1 MASDFISV
9 HPSLT
14 RKLLG
19 ADLRPECSL
28 ALLRTVA
35 AMKKLE
41 PWALRLFDATGKYP
55 TGVLQF
61 SRAGIGAFD
70 ECLETEVKDAYGNV
84 VSHGQYCSLRFNLT
98 RGSIGEEDM
107 NFFSSLLHPKFVQ
120 FLGSLSET
128 QVPLL
133 RIGLCFLDDCTQSD
147 LQALVDT
154 VVPHQVDGQVKNCVA
169 GAPEPWSTTQVGI
182 AAFLAVLVT
191 VIAVATVVDLYMD
204 SKGNAA
210 QKGGEYTDFYDN
222 HC

>member
-9 HPSLT
+9 PPSLT

-28 ALLRTVA
+28 ALLRTVTA
-35 AMKKLE
+35 LKKLE
-41 PWALRLFDATGKYP
+41 PWALRLLDATGKYP

-61 SRAGIGAFD
+61 SRADIGAFD
-70 ECLETEVKDAYGNV
+70 ECLETDVKDAYGNV
-84 VSHGQYCSLRFNLT
+84 VSHGQYCSLLFNLK
-98 RGSIGEEDM
+98 RDSIGEEDM
-107 NFFSSLLHPKFVQ
+107 EIFCISSTSKVL
-120 FLGSLSET
+120 
-128 QVPLL
+128 
-133 RIGLCFLDDCTQSD
+133 
-147 LQALVDT
+147 
-154 VVPHQVDGQVKNCVA
+154 PHQVAVQVKNCVT
-169 GAPEPWSTTQVGI
+169 GTPEPWSTTQVGI
-182 AAFLAVLVT
+182 VAFLAVLVT